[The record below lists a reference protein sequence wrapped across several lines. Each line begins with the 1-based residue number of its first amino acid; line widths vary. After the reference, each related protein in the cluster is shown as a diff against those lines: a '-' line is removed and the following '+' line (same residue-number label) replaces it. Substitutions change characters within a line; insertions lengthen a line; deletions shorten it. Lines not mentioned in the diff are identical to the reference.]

1 MSICREV
8 AGFSFGHADIVRRA
22 MAKKKA
28 ELLNAERDAF
38 INGAVERNID
48 ITVAGELFDE
58 LTAFANYAFNK
69 SHATAYAIISYQTA
83 YLKAHYPAE
92 YMSSLL
98 TSVQD
103 NLGKLSEYIGECAK
117 LSIKVLP
124 PDINA
129 SGVFFTSNGN
139 DIVFGLLA
147 LKNVGKQFVE
157 NIIIER
163 RNRKFSSFE
172 DFLDRMSKFDINK
185 RMVETLIKVGAFDK
199 LGVYRSQLLK
209 SFEHLIA
216 VQSEKSR
223 NNIDGQLDMFSS
235 IEINSSS
242 SNSLSFE
249 YPDIPEF
256 SLKELLMLEK
266 ESSGMYFSGHP
277 IESYEKHI
285 HHLALENIRT
295 VCSEE
300 NLKDRIPVKIAGI
313 VTSVTVKN
321 TRSNDKMAF
330 VLVEDRYSEIECIV
344 FSSQYSKYSHNLHI
358 GAALMINGVMSI
370 KDDDIP
376 RIVVSN
382 VEALIENKNFVVENK
397 PLQQI
402 EKAQEK
408 DTQKSSP
415 PPSKIYLKVSDLKCS
430 EYLKALNIIDIFEGN
445 TKVIFFDASNSK
457 YIAYSN
463 GVDASNFVIGEL
475 KEILGN
481 DNVVLK

>member
-48 ITVAGELFDE
+48 INVAGELFDE

-103 NLGKLSEYIGECAK
+103 NLGKLSEYINECSK

-124 PDINA
+124 PDVNA
-129 SGVFFTSNGN
+129 SGVYFTPSGDN
-139 DIVFGLLA
+139 IVFGLLA
-147 LKNVGKQFVE
+147 LKNVGKQFIE
-157 NIIIER
+157 NIISER
-163 RNRKFSSFE
+163 RAHPFSSFE
-172 DFLDRMSKFDINK
+172 EFLDRMSKFDINK
-185 RMVETLIKVGAFDK
+185 RMIETLIKVGAFDN

-209 SFEHLIA
+209 SYEHLIT

-223 NNIDGQLDMFSS
+223 NNIDGQLDMFSAFS
-235 IEINSSS
+235 QDNSNNNSS
-242 SNSLSFE
+242 LTFE

-277 IESYEKHI
+277 IESYENHI
-285 HHLALENIRT
+285 NHLALENIRSI
-295 VCSEE
+295 CSEE
-300 NLKDRIPVKIAGI
+300 NLKDRKPVRIAGV
-313 VTSVTVKN
+313 VTALTVKT

-330 VLVEDRYSEIECIV
+330 VSVEDRYAEIECII
-344 FSSQYSKYSHNLHI
+344 FSSQYSKYAHNLRI
-358 GAALMINGVMSI
+358 GVALMISGVMSI

-382 VEALIENKNFVVENK
+382 VEELIENKNFVAQSIDK
-397 PLQQI
+397 P
-402 EKAQEK
+402 KQEK
-408 DTQKSSP
+408 ELINLSSS
-415 PPSKIYLKVSDLKCS
+415 PSKIYLKVSDFKCK

-445 TKVIFFDASNSK
+445 TKVIFFDTSSSK
-457 YIAYSN
+457 YMAYSN
-463 GVDASNFVIGEL
+463 GVDASNFVVSEL
-475 KEILGN
+475 KKILKD

>member
-1 MSICREV
+1 MSICREI

-38 INGAVERNID
+38 VNGAVERNID
-48 ITVAGELFDE
+48 ISVAVELFDE

-103 NLGKLSEYIGECAK
+103 NLGKLSEYISECAK

-129 SGVFFTSNGN
+129 SGVYFTPSKGN
-139 DIVFGLLA
+139 IVFGLLA

-157 NIIIER
+157 NIISER
-163 RNRKFSSFE
+163 CNRPFTSFE
-172 DFLDRMSKFDINK
+172 DFLDRMSKSDINK
-185 RMVETLIKVGAFDK
+185 RMIETLIKVGAFDN
-199 LGVYRSQLLK
+199 LGVYRSQLLN
-209 SFEHLIA
+209 SYEHLIA

-235 IEINSSS
+235 IDINNSSVGA
-242 SNSLSFE
+242 SLSFE
-249 YPDIPEF
+249 YPKIDEF

-277 IESYEKHI
+277 IESYDKHI
-285 HHLALENIRT
+285 SHLALDNIRSI
-295 VCSEE
+295 CSEE
-300 NLKDRIPVKIAGI
+300 NLKDRKSVRIAGI
-313 VTSVTVKN
+313 VTSLTVKN
-321 TRSNDKMAF
+321 TRNNDKMAF
-330 VLVEDRYSEIECIV
+330 VSVEDRFSEIECIV
-344 FSSQYSKYSHNLHI
+344 FSSQYSKYAHNLRL
-358 GAALMINGVMSI
+358 GAALIISGVMSI

-382 VEALIENKNFVVENK
+382 IEELIENKNFVIEK
-397 PLQQI
+397 KS
-402 EKAQEK
+402 EKAQQVKEDK
-408 DTQKSSP
+408 KESTIS
-415 PPSKIYLKVSDLKCS
+415 SKIYLKVSDLKCK
-430 EYLKALNIIDIFEGN
+430 EYQKALNVVDIFDGN
-445 TKVIFFDASNSK
+445 TKVIFFDASCSK

-463 GVDASNFVIGEL
+463 GVDASQFVVNEL
-475 KEILGN
+475 KRILGK